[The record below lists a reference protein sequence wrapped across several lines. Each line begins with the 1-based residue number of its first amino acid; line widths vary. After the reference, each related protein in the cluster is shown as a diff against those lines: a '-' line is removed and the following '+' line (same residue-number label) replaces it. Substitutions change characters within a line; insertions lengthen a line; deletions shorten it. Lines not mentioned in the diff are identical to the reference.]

1 MRQPAPLDIDAAC
14 RAHREAVVATAAQ
27 ILRDRDAA
35 EDVAQEVFAGLWA
48 HPERHDSRRGSLRTY
63 LVVLARHRALD
74 AWRRQAARERAHQL
88 VASELDGRAED
99 DAETR
104 ALLRERTGMVWQAL
118 PRLAPAQR
126 EALVLS
132 TGPASAT
139 RGSPRTPARRWARS
153 RAACGSPAR
162 RCGRCCGRRSSAG
175 DPIIYDGA

>member
-63 LVVLARHRALD
+63 LVMLARHRALD

-126 EALVLS
+126 EALVLKYWAGLS
-132 TGPASAT
+132 DAGIAAHTSAPLGT
-139 RGSPRTPARRWARS
+139 VKGRMRLACTALRPLLRS
-153 RAACGSPAR
+153 AVECG
-162 RCGRCCGRRSSAG
+162 
-175 DPIIYDGA
+175 